1 MSPADDLR
9 RRDGPRFT
17 PASVINDAPISF
29 NVGGGQVWS
38 PQNFEKRF
46 GPTTV
51 RQALTKSRNVVTVK
65 LVSSMG
71 MKYLLSY
78 LPRFGFTR
86 PFPKNLS
93 IALGSSEVTLLEMT
107 EAFGVFANLGM
118 RVELRFITRDH
129 RRPRRAD
136 RRGAGSCAVP
146 RSRRTPRT

>member
-1 MSPADDLR
+1 MVPATGDVRAMIGGLDWSR
-9 RRDGPRFT
+9 SQFNRATQAYRQPGSSFKPMIYAAAMDRGFT

-38 PQNFEKRF
+38 PQNFEKRFF

-78 LPRFGFTR
+78 LPA
-86 PFPKNLS
+86 S
-93 IALGSSEVTLLEMT
+93 AS
-107 EAFGVFANLGM
+107 
-118 RVELRFITRDH
+118 
-129 RRPRRAD
+129 
-136 RRGAGSCAVP
+136 RG
-146 RSRRTPRT
+146 RSRRTCRSRSARPRSRSSR